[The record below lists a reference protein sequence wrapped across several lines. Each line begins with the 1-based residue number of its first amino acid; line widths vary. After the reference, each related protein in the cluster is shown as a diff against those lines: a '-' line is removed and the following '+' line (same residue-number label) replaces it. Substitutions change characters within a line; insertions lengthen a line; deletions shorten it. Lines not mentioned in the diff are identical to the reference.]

1 VTQPDARRHLGT
13 LEMETQTPAGRPGS
27 VGTRTASDVNRAA
40 ADSTSQNV
48 GVADNPGDLPK
59 LRIIGV
65 DASHD
70 TLRRIV
76 GARPPAR
83 ILDVPAG
90 EGIFCAFLKD
100 RGWDVHA
107 ADIDPGNFKLRDI
120 PFTRVNLNQALPFD
134 SSAFDAVSCINGLH
148 RLLFPE
154 VAIREF
160 ARILRPGG
168 RLYINVNNYSSIWKR
183 LRFLVTG
190 SIDQAI
196 ENQECIQTIDDP
208 EAHVRLP
215 LMYPRL
221 HAMLARA
228 GFTVADV
235 QPAAVTS
242 RDRLLAP
249 LAMVVSVAGRLVPA
263 GRREAMDMAEGN
275 HRAVLCGG
283 AYLFVEAVKASAAGS
298 DSR

>member
-1 VTQPDARRHLGT
+1 MHATTND
-13 LEMETQTPAGRPGS
+13 
-27 VGTRTASDVNRAA
+27 AA
-40 ADSTSQNV
+40 ARPEPDSP
-48 GVADNPGDLPK
+48 AD

-65 DASHD
+65 ETSHD
-70 TLRRIV
+70 TLQRVV
-76 GARPPAR
+76 GSKPPAR

-90 EGIFCAFLKD
+90 EGVFCAFLKN

-134 SSAFDAVSCINGLH
+134 NASFDAVSCINGLH

-168 RLYINVNNYSSIWKR
+168 HLYVNLNNYSSIWKR
-183 LRFLVTG
+183 LRFLFAG

-196 ENQECIQTIDDP
+196 ESQECIQTIDDP
-208 EAHVRLP
+208 EAHIRLP

-221 HAMLARA
+221 HAMLVRA
-228 GFTVADV
+228 GFQVSDV
-235 QPAAVTS
+235 QPAAVTL
-242 RDRLLAP
+242 RDRLLLPAA
-249 LAMVVSVAGRLVPA
+249 LFVSAAGRLVPSA
-263 GRREAMDMAEGN
+263 RRAQMDMQESN
-275 HRAVLCGG
+275 RRAVLAGG
-283 AYLFVEAVKASAAGS
+283 AYLFVEAVKAPAPGSAAH
-298 DSR
+298 